1 MQQYKNANMICIS
14 LYLLL
19 LLFYCYYLTNL
30 ISLFEYAQRNENQ
43 IISKGSIIPKTS
55 TYKYNYYFLL
65 FIFLIRNVHT
75 HHLFQEDLI
84 FRCVAK
90 LKVQSNIPYFITYLK
105 EITFIKTFIKRS
117 FNLIPLV
124 DYAQRRLRNP
134 QNSSIEAYLF
144 TYPIIFLLYQ
154 FWALQ
159 PRSLISKAATRPSI
173 LVSISKR
180 NPEFMHLGFQATP
193 TLKCKIQACKH

>member
-1 MQQYKNANMICIS
+1 MKCHNILLIYLFFFVMYILFCISISFSMLFFKHELVSWIWTQMQQYKNANMICIS

-105 EITFIKTFIKRS
+105 ENNF
-117 FNLIPLV
+117 
-124 DYAQRRLRNP
+124 
-134 QNSSIEAYLF
+134 
-144 TYPIIFLLYQ
+144 
-154 FWALQ
+154 
-159 PRSLISKAATRPSI
+159 
-173 LVSISKR
+173 
-180 NPEFMHLGFQATP
+180 
-193 TLKCKIQACKH
+193 